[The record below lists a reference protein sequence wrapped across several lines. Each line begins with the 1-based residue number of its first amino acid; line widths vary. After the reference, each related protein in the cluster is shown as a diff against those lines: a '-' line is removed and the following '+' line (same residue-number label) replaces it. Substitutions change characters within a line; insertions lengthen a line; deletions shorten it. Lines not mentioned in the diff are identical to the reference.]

1 MLFRAL
7 IAMAAVAAAFA
18 PLPGRA
24 ADTVQT
30 GFVGSPGQSGWPWYV
45 GVHKGFFA
53 EAGITLDPIYAPSA
67 LNVTQQ
73 LSAGS
78 LDIAGGTGPTDPLFA
93 IEKGAPVAILATV
106 AQPSTYVLVA
116 RKSIASIKEL
126 KGKTI
131 ITGGLKDISRI
142 YVSRL
147 MNGNG
152 VAEGDYDVTVI
163 GASAGRYAA
172 LQSGTVDAA
181 LLNPPVL
188 FQAQAAGYPVVGYSY
203 EYAKDMP
210 FSVMSVNRNWAAS
223 GNHRDVLKR
232 LVAAYGK
239 SRAWFL
245 DPAHRQ
251 EAIDIL
257 RQEAGLQEKE
267 VADSY
272 DFARQIK
279 MFDTDGAVSATQM
292 RSVMKVLNEMGEM
305 PEPVPIDRIG
315 LAGITR
321 MVD

>member
-1 MLFRAL
+1 MVYRVLLAVMML
-7 IAMAAVAAAFA
+7 AASAI
-18 PLPGRA
+18 LPAQA
-24 ADTVQT
+24 ADKIEV

-45 GVHKGFFA
+45 GIHKGFFT
-53 EAGITLDPIYAPSA
+53 EAGITIDPIYGPSA
-67 LNVTQQ
+67 LSLMQQ

-78 LDIAGGTGPTDPLFA
+78 LDIVGGTGPTDPIFA
-93 IEKGAPVAILATV
+93 IEKGAPVAVLRTV

-116 RKSIASIKEL
+116 QKSIASIKAL

-147 MNGNG
+147 MNGND

-188 FQAQAAGYPVVGYSY
+188 FQAQAAGYPLVGYSY

-210 FSVMSVNRNWAAS
+210 FSVMAVNRNWAAAA
-223 GNHRDVLKR
+223 NHMDLLKR
-232 LVAAYGK
+232 FGAAYEK
-239 SRAWFL
+239 SRLWFQ
-245 DPAHRQ
+245 DPANRA

-257 RQEAGLQEKE
+257 RQEASLQEKE

-272 DFARQIK
+272 DFARQID
-279 MFDTDGAVSATQM
+279 MFTTTGTVSTTQM
-292 RSVMKVLNEMGEM
+292 QSVMTVLKGLGEM
-305 PEPVPIDRIG
+305 PEPVSMDRVA
-315 LAGITR
+315 LAGITQ
-321 MVD
+321 VVP